1 MEGQESQNAI
11 NKYKI
16 KQLIKCIDNEFK
28 FEINN
33 DKNSIKF
40 TIKKKNSGSFA
51 VTCIASEDRSIPDNC
66 LMRHH
71 RIISDVCSQV
81 SQKAF

>member
-1 MEGQESQNAI
+1 MTKIQLNSQ
-11 NKYKI
+11 
-16 KQLIKCIDNEFK
+16 F
-28 FEINN
+28 
-33 DKNSIKF
+33 
-40 TIKKKNSGSFA
+40 KKNSGSFA

-81 SQKAF
+81 SQKAFWTKLVAFYSRATWRSGYKTV

>member
-1 MEGQESQNAI
+1 MTKIQLNSQ
-11 NKYKI
+11 
-16 KQLIKCIDNEFK
+16 F
-28 FEINN
+28 
-33 DKNSIKF
+33 
-40 TIKKKNSGSFA
+40 KKNSGSFA